1 MIDILLINPQP
12 VVMKDLFAENLMYA
26 NPPLGLGYLASAAR
40 NAGYSVDLIDVG
52 IDKLT
57 ISGIIHRIIEVDAQI
72 VGISSFIANH
82 GNGLKIAHEIKKQF
96 GSQVKVMMGGPQASF
111 VYEEVLKQGD
121 VDIVSIFEGEQTIVE
136 LLNCIKT
143 GGDLKKIA
151 GIAFVNEEGEVI
163 KTERRLPIQD
173 LDTIDFPAWDLFKI
187 DKYQEPGI
195 VLTGR
200 GCPYKCIFCSAGAI
214 AGGRYRMRS
223 VKNVVDEIE
232 MLYKTY
238 GIKKIFIADD
248 TFTAIFMFGYRLHSD
263 RANIQSAVTAVI
275 LLGVNVLVFY
285 IYIKLADDLQLRRMT
300 SVYEQQLDLCERHQQ
315 ERELSILRLRDV
327 RHNMKNNLV
336 SILAYAENGD
346 NEKIIR
352 FVNEIMEEGGIKTST
367 VTNSGNIVIDSLIGY
382 WYVEAK
388 KVGIDFSVNLNI
400 PMEMPFR
407 GADICLILGNLLE
420 NAVEAAQKAE
430 GKKYIRF
437 HMKYDKNNLLLF
449 VENNYKGVL
458 IKTKDKRLKS
468 TKTDAGNHGV
478 GLSSVYRIA
487 AKYHG
492 VVTIDDDVANRFL
505 IRVVLYGK
513 QE

>member
-248 TFTAIFMFGYRLHSD
+248 TFTASEKHC
-263 RANIQSAVTAVI
+263 IQI
-275 LLGVNVLVFY
+275 G
-285 IYIKLADDLQLRRMT
+285 
-300 SVYEQQLDLCERHQQ
+300 
-315 ERELSILRLRDV
+315 
-327 RHNMKNNLV
+327 
-336 SILAYAENGD
+336 AESGD
-346 NEKIIR
+346 NEILKKIGKNVTTDTIERAVRIFLKHGITVVCSFILGHPDDTAETCEKTIR
-352 FVNEIMEEGGIKTST
+352 FGKYLKTISGGYTSCKFAILTPLPGTPVYERKDDLGIKLLTENWDNYTFFDT
-367 VTNSGNIVIDSLIGY
+367 VMET
-382 WYVEAK
+382 K
-388 KVGIDFSVNLNI
+388 NLN
-400 PMEMPFR
+400 R
-407 GADICLILGNLLE
+407 RQLQNLYM
-420 NAVEAAQKAE
+420 KAWAT
-430 GKKYIRF
+430 YA
-437 HMKYDKNNLLLF
+437 
-449 VENNYKGVL
+449 
-458 IKTKDKRLKS
+458 S
-468 TKTDAGNHGV
+468 
-478 GLSSVYRIA
+478 
-487 AKYHG
+487 
-492 VVTIDDDVANRFL
+492 
-505 IRVVLYGK
+505 
-513 QE
+513 